1 MNPDLPVRTHPNEND
16 HMVKGLV
23 DFQAPNLM
31 PFTHSRNSG
40 GERDG
45 LPLAERLAN
54 RTHTT
59 PLEALMESRPHEQL
73 EDLLSGRSMSEQ
85 VYRCMEFLDPDDQA
99 ILDARSAMDKRT
111 FADLGADFGFSK
123 TNALKRYHR
132 ALRRLRLWVQCHPEL
147 MARFGLDD
155 GGFSA
160 ACRKAA
166 FAVLTGDGEL
176 SRDEW
181 RITRGDAAD
190 WDELAWIAGRI
201 ARGFNRLYPTNPTA
215 LAVAVEAAL
224 TQQGGESV
232 LRDWGCQ
239 GVAVHL
245 ASAVQEESHLVPVWA
260 TVAHMCAEGTV
271 REGAG
276 S

>member
-1 MNPDLPVRTHPNEND
+1 MADAWPRLPVRVVLQTVTVLGGTVGRLADRTSRARSARRVHQRQQNIPRFKRLTFPWKPEPAMNPDLPVRTHPNEND

-31 PFTHSRNSG
+31 PFTHSRNGG

-132 ALRRLRLWVQCHPEL
+132 ALRRLRLWVQCH
-147 MARFGLDD
+147 
-155 GGFSA
+155 
-160 ACRKAA
+160 
-166 FAVLTGDGEL
+166 
-176 SRDEW
+176 
-181 RITRGDAAD
+181 
-190 WDELAWIAGRI
+190 
-201 ARGFNRLYPTNPTA
+201 
-215 LAVAVEAAL
+215 
-224 TQQGGESV
+224 Q
-232 LRDWGCQ
+232 
-239 GVAVHL
+239 
-245 ASAVQEESHLVPVWA
+245 
-260 TVAHMCAEGTV
+260 
-271 REGAG
+271 
-276 S
+276 